1 MCASICVMF
10 WFAVC
15 VRVCVL
21 VLFGDGVLAS
31 CCLMSYMMKLMKHLQ
46 HKESYD
52 VVICFKSNIEVILVL
67 RCYKDITK
75 RVTAF

>member
-1 MCASICVMF
+1 MCEYLCNVSVCS
-10 WFAVC
+10 VC
-15 VRVCVL
+15 VCVCVL

-52 VVICFKSNIEVILVL
+52 VMMFQKQ
-67 RCYKDITK
+67 Y
-75 RVTAF
+75 